1 MVTGKPRSV
10 RDPAAAAEF
19 RYVLRGREMSSHS
32 FNLPLI
38 LGLLMT
44 SSFPG
49 VLVGIAGV
57 DIKEVADMMMEMT
70 QHDQLK
76 MEMDSLRS
84 T

>member
-1 MVTGKPRSV
+1 MQSK
-10 RDPAAAAEF
+10 
-19 RYVLRGREMSSHS
+19 S
-32 FNLPLI
+32 FNLPLL
-38 LGLLMT
+38 LGLFMT
-44 SSFPG
+44 HLLPG

>member
-1 MVTGKPRSV
+1 
-10 RDPAAAAEF
+10 
-19 RYVLRGREMSSHS
+19 
-32 FNLPLI
+32 
-38 LGLLMT
+38 MT